1 MQTYPF
7 FAGASSALG
16 MVVLAKSGS
25 SVAFAVSGQLVSIPE
40 RDLTRVC
47 RLGAA
52 RVKQERKTECQEASS
67 QVMAKITGTE
77 SSVATK
83 MVSRAKITPRS

>member
-1 MQTYPF
+1 MQTYPL
-7 FAGASSALG
+7 FASASSALG
-16 MVVLAKSGS
+16 MVVLARSGR
-25 SVAFAVSGQLVSIPE
+25 SVAFAVSGRLASSRAAKE
-40 RDLTRVC
+40 R
-47 RLGAA
+47 
-52 RVKQERKTECQEASS
+52 QEASS

>member
-1 MQTYPF
+1 MQTYPL

-16 MVVLAKSGS
+16 MVVLARSGR
-25 SVAFAVSGQLVSIPE
+25 SVAFAVSGRLASSREAKE
-40 RDLTRVC
+40 R
-47 RLGAA
+47 
-52 RVKQERKTECQEASS
+52 QEASS

>member
-1 MQTYPF
+1 MQTYPL

-16 MVVLAKSGS
+16 MVVLARSGR
-25 SVAFAVSGQLVSIPE
+25 SVAFAVSRRLPSIPE
-40 RDLTRVC
+40 RHLTRVC

-52 RVKQERKTECQEASS
+52 RVKQEGKERQEASS

-77 SSVATK
+77 SRVATK